1 MDAVVSREEGVAQ
14 NPLFTS
20 ALEDSMLCAD
30 NESKRNA
37 TGGGAGSALSEVS
50 RVDASPTM
58 IRMSTLMLQS
68 PNWPNPTKIEGGA
81 ASGPAEESAQKTPA
95 DFPSGLSPLCTS
107 KSEYSTRLVDDS
119 SEGHV
124 NRGLARSAQSER
136 PGDHTSPAL
145 KRMSTLMLQSPNWP
159 NPTKIEGGAASG
171 PAEESAQKTP
181 AGTSVYGQNPLYAGL
196 EDGLSCTDDESNGDS
211 DLGNAGSSLSQD
223 LVCTDGDSDLGVEG
237 NWLSQHCG
245 VDASPKLKRMSEILV
260 GSSNVTHAPHAP
272 GVVGVAVN
280 GREKKSEKNSFEET
294 ALHTSNLQLAADPSV
309 SYSFQ
314 TDSDGGLP
322 SSSHSQSSGELF
334 RQKLDRVSKMMA
346 NSPKSPRATG
356 NNGDAVPKSLPR
368 ISSLSDLVHERRQL
382 RRSQAG
388 RGSGDATLVWDAATP
403 QTSCKKIYD
412 PSPCHASSHKASS
425 SQVVGS
431 KEMLQRG
438 RSAAVLVRQV
448 VRWIWTIIAILIS
461 SVVSALWSLLVKRGL
476 QFFTTQGEAVPE
488 KKTPFL
494 ASVRR
499 FLFTI
504 YDLFLIEDDPYSSQ
518 NLLLEAASPMARVR
532 RLLAGV
538 FKLFMF
544 EDDSSSSQDVPE
556 KTESLLARVR
566 RLLASVYY
574 FFQVKHAPRSS
585 DAALL
590 PKAAGLV
597 GAPADL
603 AESTSKP
610 VTVTEEAAPPTAAV
624 RAEEAS
630 SEEARGIMPP
640 VSLQSKQKPTVPQM
654 RTWQL
659 TWKTQGPEWLEEGA
673 SGKKSV
679 NVVSLHAMS
688 KLAAKVVEEKQPLR
702 QLQIAVEA
710 RSGDKR
716 QGEEKEE
723 LAKLLGAIPVKLL
736 EAIDKERP
744 SLNTPSRAVD
754 DLDEEGAL
762 DWQKRH
768 RTLCSRL
775 TKIEATQR
783 KHYDQ
788 FQRVSSMKLF
798 SQESEWL

>member
-1 MDAVVSREEGVAQ
+1 
-14 NPLFTS
+14 
-20 ALEDSMLCAD
+20 
-30 NESKRNA
+30 
-37 TGGGAGSALSEVS
+37 
-50 RVDASPTM
+50 M

-223 LVCTDGDSDLGVEG
+223 L
-237 NWLSQHCG
+237 
-245 VDASPKLKRMSEILV
+245 
-260 GSSNVTHAPHAP
+260 
-272 GVVGVAVN
+272 
-280 GREKKSEKNSFEET
+280 
-294 ALHTSNLQLAADPSV
+294 
-309 SYSFQ
+309 
-314 TDSDGGLP
+314 
-322 SSSHSQSSGELF
+322 
-334 RQKLDRVSKMMA
+334 
-346 NSPKSPRATG
+346 
-356 NNGDAVPKSLPR
+356 
-368 ISSLSDLVHERRQL
+368 
-382 RRSQAG
+382 
-388 RGSGDATLVWDAATP
+388 
-403 QTSCKKIYD
+403 
-412 PSPCHASSHKASS
+412 
-425 SQVVGS
+425 
-431 KEMLQRG
+431 
-438 RSAAVLVRQV
+438 
-448 VRWIWTIIAILIS
+448 
-461 SVVSALWSLLVKRGL
+461 
-476 QFFTTQGEAVPE
+476 
-488 KKTPFL
+488 
-494 ASVRR
+494 
-499 FLFTI
+499 
-504 YDLFLIEDDPYSSQ
+504 
-518 NLLLEAASPMARVR
+518 
-532 RLLAGV
+532 
-538 FKLFMF
+538 
-544 EDDSSSSQDVPE
+544 DVPE

-762 DWQKRH
+762 DWQK
-768 RTLCSRL
+768 
-775 TKIEATQR
+775 
-783 KHYDQ
+783 
-788 FQRVSSMKLF
+788 
-798 SQESEWL
+798 